1 MNLNRFHFIYWFLFS
16 VVAVLLDFVTSSA
29 RNSSGLDSDFIIR
42 ELAVLFIE
50 ICTFYCVLF
59 SLVKFDS
66 KNFLTIAKSL
76 FLFIL
81 SFGLTTY
88 LNSIRGI
95 IANHYGII
103 ILKSWK
109 ELIVDSIEF
118 YVQFGFYSIGY
129 FYAIRFG
136 KTQKELSQSEYN
148 KMMTEKSSKLLS
160 EENIQLQKNLLQS
173 ENNFLRA
180 QINPHFLYNCLNF
193 LYSKTFK
200 QQPEVAEGI
209 MMLSQIMRYSLTDFS
224 STNGLANLED
234 EIEHIENLI
243 KINEF
248 RFDNM
253 LQIKFYL
260 EGEASRKKIAPMLL
274 MTLVENVFK
283 HGDLQDIAYA
293 ATVTC
298 KIDYASK
305 TIQFITS
312 NKKNKAQSESG
323 SGIGLANIK
332 QRLQLLYNDN
342 FKLVAIEEPD
352 VYRVEL
358 IMPYFD

>member
-1 MNLNRFHFIYWFLFS
+1 MKKIKWHLIGLLFYSFWVVGLDYIFLGMEFS
-16 VVAVLLDFVTSSA
+16 FTLEFEVLLEEYWIFYTGYAFLYLLFLAPANKKLYSIPAIILSLI
-29 RNSSGLDSDFIIR
+29 GTYIFTLLYYFISD
-42 ELAVLFIE
+42 
-50 ICTFYCVLF
+50 TFYKKIDF
-59 SLVKFDS
+59 
-66 KNFLTIAKSL
+66 
-76 FLFIL
+76 
-81 SFGLTTY
+81 
-88 LNSIRGI
+88 
-95 IANHYGII
+95 
-103 ILKSWK
+103 
-109 ELIVDSIEF
+109 
-118 YVQFGFYSIGY
+118 
-129 FYAIRFG
+129 
-136 KTQKELSQSEYN
+136 SQSEIIYSV
-148 KMMTEKSSKLLS
+148 TQFFTHYFIFSVGYFFVVKLFIYQKKIKEVEQQAL
-160 EENIQLQKNLLQS
+160 ILQKNLLQS

-209 MMLSQIMRYSLTDFS
+209 MMLSQIMRYSLADFS
-224 STNGLANLED
+224 GTNGLANLAD

-260 EGEASRKKIAPMLL
+260 EGDATGKEIAPMLL

-293 ATVTC
+293 ATLTC
-298 KIDYASK
+298 NIDDLSK

-312 NKKNKAQSESG
+312 NKKNKAQSNSSQG
-323 SGIGLANIK
+323 VGLTNIK

-342 FKLVAIEEPD
+342 FKLVEIEEPA
-352 VYRVEL
+352 VFRVEL